1 MARKSRALIPYRGF
15 FCPPNPCGGGSPI
28 DTILAEAGNVLVS
41 HGLQKLS
48 QGIADRLGLV
58 DPEQEIRLNRSMLLV
73 RKLEAEIARAERRE
87 ASELTR
93 AEELKL
99 RQQKQELL
107 NEKQARLYDLKIQEK
122 ELEIERARNSLET
135 SVGQRTEIDLH
146 IRTEPVSGALEVTAN
161 PEGLTGNLEQQQAY
175 KEWLDSL
182 EEGKVVLI
190 LGKRGSGKSALA
202 AKIAEYVMGIHRM
215 PAYWIGLPEQAKE
228 LLPHWVKIVD
238 DPGKCPMNSFILCD
252 EAGVNYL
259 SLLFNTTENR
269 FMRRLLM
276 IARQRHIS
284 LAFAAQS
291 SRDVEWSIVRQ
302 ADSVIFKEPGLN
314 QPDSERP
321 DIRPKAKKAAM
332 AFAEIPKQ
340 ERLEAAYVSDDSF
353 EGIIKSTLPSFWTED
368 LSHIY
373 AHLDLAELERKSKE
387 TEQLGKTVNGEVKQL
402 TDASL
407 DKQILQ
413 LRQQGTGIEK
423 IAKILGCSIWKVRKC
438 LAT

>member
-1 MARKSRALIPYRGF
+1 MSRRKTKALSPYQDF
-15 FCPPNPCGGGSPI
+15 FCRPVTCDPVGNI
-28 DTILAEAGNVLVS
+28 FAEAGNVLIS

-48 QGIADRLGLV
+48 QGVADRLGLV
-58 DPEQEIRLNRSMLLV
+58 DPEQEIRLNRSMLHL
-73 RKLEAEIARAERRE
+73 RKLEAEIARAEKRE
-87 ASELTR
+87 ADALERAKQLELR
-93 AEELKL
+93 A
-99 RQQKQELL
+99 QKQAVL

-122 ELEIERARNSLET
+122 EFEIERARNSLET
-135 SVGQRTEIDLH
+135 SMGQRTEIDLH

-161 PEGLTGNLEQQQAY
+161 PEGLTGSLEQQQAY
-175 KEWLDSL
+175 RGWLDSF
-182 EEGKVVLI
+182 EEGKVVVI

-202 AKIAEYVMGIHRM
+202 AKVAEYMMGVHRM
-215 PAYWIGLPEQAKE
+215 ATYWIGLPEQATE
-228 LLPHWVKIVD
+228 MLPHWIKIVD
-238 DPGKCPMNSFILCD
+238 DPGKCPINSFIVCD

-259 SLLFNTTENR
+259 SLLFNTSQNR

-291 SRDVEWSIVRQ
+291 SRDVDWSIVRQ
-302 ADSVIFKEPGLN
+302 ADSIIFKEPGLN
-314 QPDSERP
+314 QPDTERP
-321 DIRPKAKKAAM
+321 DIRAKAKKAAL

-340 ERLEAAYVSDDSF
+340 EKIEAAYVSDDNF

-373 AHLDLAELERKSKE
+373 SHLDLIELEHQGKE
-387 TEQLGKTVNGEVKQL
+387 REQLGKVINGEVKQL

-413 LRQQGTGIEK
+413 LRQQGEGIEG
-423 IAKILGCSIWKVRKC
+423 IAKILGCSVWKVRKC
-438 LAT
+438 LSA